1 MVMYWSSGKAFFN
14 RSDIMNLTSLIGIL
28 LARKWIIIATCMFA
42 VAAALT
48 LTFLTPKTYTATT
61 DLLIDSRGV
70 DPISGQA
77 QPGRITA
84 SYLAT
89 QADVIRSRNVAAKVI
104 EQLKLESNPAVA
116 KALKLEGNA
125 TADQRRLLGFL
136 AQGLG
141 VTPKRDSSVLTISFQ
156 AKDPELAADVVN
168 TFAQAYMI
176 TNLELRIEPAKQTS
190 QWYNQQLTGLRD
202 ELIEK
207 QNALSS
213 YQEEHNILASSDRL
227 DLESAK
233 LADLSSMLIAVQ
245 SERLNSQSRSDQ
257 IANTKIGDLRSR
269 TMDNPQVQ
277 NLTASLAQAQA
288 KLGEVARQVGE
299 NHPQYRQ
306 ALSEVEALKKQMNLM
321 LEVIS
326 GSLRSSVELAKAR
339 EEQLKAEL
347 AQQKDLVLQLSRSR
361 NQLALLK
368 QEADNAQAAYDAA
381 LARSAQSRLESQ
393 IATTDVAVLN
403 SAITPSQPTSPKP
416 AMTLVLAFVAGLLV
430 GVAIALGW
438 EWLDQRIRHPF
449 DLEQGLGLSVLA
461 YIPSA
466 RSDGLVKARF
476 SFKAR
481 PAVKTRLAVKA
492 RY

>member
-1 MVMYWSSGKAFFN
+1 
-14 RSDIMNLTSLIGIL
+14 MNLTTLIGIL
-28 LARKWIIIATCMFA
+28 LARKWVIVTSCVLAL
-42 VAAALT
+42 AAALLLT
-48 LTFLTPKTYTATT
+48 LLTPKSFTAST
-61 DLLIDSRGV
+61 DLLIDNRGL

-77 QPGRITA
+77 QPGRIT
-84 SYLAT
+84 SGYLAT
-89 QADVIRSRNVAAKVI
+89 QADVIRSRNVATKVI
-104 EQLKLESNPAVA
+104 TDLALEKNPAIA
-116 KALKLEGNA
+116 KAVKLTGDA
-125 TADQRRLLGFL
+125 SSDQRRILGFL

-156 AKDPELAADVVN
+156 AQNPELAAN
-168 TFAQAYMI
+168 IANAFAQAYMI

-207 QNALSS
+207 QNTLSS

-257 IANTKIGDLRSR
+257 IANAKTGDFKSR
-269 TMDNPQVQ
+269 AMDNPQVQ
-277 NLTASLAQAQA
+277 SLAADLAQAQA
-288 KLGEVARQVGE
+288 RLGEVGRQVGE

-306 ALSEVEALKKQMNLM
+306 ALSEVDTLKKQMNLM
-321 LEVIS
+321 IDVIT
-326 GSLRSSVELAKAR
+326 GSLQSSVELAIAR
-339 EEQLKAEL
+339 EEQLKTEL
-347 AQQKDLVLQLSRSR
+347 ANQKELVLQLSRNR

-403 SAITPSQPTSPKP
+403 SALTPSRPTSPKP
-416 AMTLVLAFVAGLLV
+416 AMTLVLACVAGLLL
-430 GVAIALGW
+430 GTAFALGW
-438 EWLDQRIRHPF
+438 EWLDQRIRHSF
-449 DLEQGLGLSVLA
+449 DLEQGLGVAVLA
-461 YIPSA
+461 YIPNEGSGA
-466 RSDGLVKARF
+466 RATTGMLKKTGI
-476 SFKAR
+476 FKEA
-481 PAVKTRLAVKA
+481 TS
-492 RY
+492 

>member
-1 MVMYWSSGKAFFN
+1 
-14 RSDIMNLTSLIGIL
+14 MNLTSLIGIL
-28 LARKWIIIATCMFA
+28 LARKWVIVLTCALALM
-42 VAAALT
+42 AALA
-48 LTFLTPKTYTATT
+48 LIFFTPKTYTATT

-89 QADVIRSRNVAAKVI
+89 QADVIRSRNVATKVI
-104 EQLKLESNPAVA
+104 ADLDLENHPEIA
-116 KALKLEGNA
+116 KALKLKAPVSEG
-125 TADQRRLLGFL
+125 RIVGFL

-141 VTPKRDSSVLTISFQ
+141 VTPKRDSSVLSISFQ
-156 AKDPELAADVVN
+156 AENPALAADIAN
-168 TFAQAYMI
+168 AFARAYMI

-213 YQEEHNILASSDRL
+213 YQEKHNIIASSDRL

-233 LADLSSMLIAVQ
+233 LADLSSMLIAIQ
-245 SERLNSQSRSDQ
+245 NERLNSQSRSDQ
-257 IANTKIGDLRSR
+257 IANTKVNDLKSR
-269 TMDNPQVQ
+269 AMDNPQVQ
-277 NLTASLAQAQA
+277 TLAANLAQAQA
-288 KLGEVARQVGE
+288 RLGEVARQVGE

-306 ALSEVEALKKQMNLM
+306 AASEVETLKKQMNLM

-347 AQQKDLVLQLSRSR
+347 AQQKELVLQLSRNR
-361 NQLALLK
+361 NELALLK

-403 SAITPSQPTSPKP
+403 SALTPSRPTSPKT
-416 AMTLVLAFVAGLLV
+416 AMTLVLALVAGLLA
-430 GVAIALGW
+430 GIAMALGW

-449 DLEQGLGLSVLA
+449 DLEQGLGLAVLA
-461 YIPSA
+461 HIPAES
-466 RSDGLVKARF
+466 GLAKA
-476 SFKAR
+476 
-481 PAVKTRLAVKA
+481 RLAVKD
-492 RY
+492 RT